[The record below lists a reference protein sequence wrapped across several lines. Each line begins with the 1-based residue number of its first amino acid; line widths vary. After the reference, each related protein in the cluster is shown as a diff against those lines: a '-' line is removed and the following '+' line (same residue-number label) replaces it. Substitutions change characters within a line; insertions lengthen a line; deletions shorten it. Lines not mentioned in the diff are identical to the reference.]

1 MKKRI
6 QQRQMTFGEYCTLYA
21 NGAIQNHAEI
31 MASAPKPRR
40 LCGRYLPE
48 SLDTMTMGKLAE
60 VMKVKEDTKLLTT
73 IYNVT
78 TSELMTEWALDVIGT
93 LRWTADELK
102 RITELFSQLEREL
115 TADEIMAG
123 AEQLKGDIFT
133 TINWFFRY
141 CNGKYSHDEVLK
153 VPWIV
158 VWRCA
163 RDHQQTEEYRQR
175 LHNIQHQ
182 RR

>member
-1 MKKRI
+1 MKRRI
-6 QQRQMTFGEYCTLYA
+6 KQRQMTFGEYCTLYA
-21 NGAIQNHAEI
+21 NGAVKNHAEI
-31 MASAPKPRR
+31 MATAPKPRI
-40 LCGRYLPE
+40 LCGRYLPD
-48 SLDTMTMGKLAE
+48 SLDTMTMGTLAE
-60 VMKVKEDTKLLTT
+60 VMNIKEEIKLLTT

-78 TSELMTEWALDVIGT
+78 ASELRTEWAQDVIGT

-123 AEQLKGDIFT
+123 AEQMKGDIFT
-133 TINWFFRY
+133 TMDWFMRY
-141 CNGKYSHDEVLK
+141 SNGRYSHDEVTK
-153 VPWIV
+153 VPWII

-163 RDHQQTEEYRQR
+163 RDYQQAEEYRQR
-175 LHNIQHQ
+175 LHNIQNQ

>member
-6 QQRQMTFGEYCTLYA
+6 RQRLMTFGEYCTLYA
-21 NGAIQNHAEI
+21 NGAIANHAEL
-31 MASAPKPRR
+31 MASAPKPQR
-40 LCGRYLPE
+40 LCGRYLPK
-48 SLDTMTMGKLAE
+48 SLDNMTMGTLAE
-60 VMKVKEDTKLLTT
+60 VMNVKEDTKLLTT

-78 TSELMTEWALDVIGT
+78 TSELMTEWAIDVLGT
-93 LRWTADELK
+93 LRWTAEELK
-102 RITELFSQLEREL
+102 RITDLFSQLEREL

-123 AEQLKGDIFT
+123 AEQLKGDIFN
-133 TINWFFRY
+133 TIDWFQDH
-141 CNGKYSHDEVLK
+141 CNGNLSHNEVLK

-163 RDHQQTEEYRQR
+163 SDVKEKEEYKQR
-175 LHNIQHQ
+175 LHNIQNQ